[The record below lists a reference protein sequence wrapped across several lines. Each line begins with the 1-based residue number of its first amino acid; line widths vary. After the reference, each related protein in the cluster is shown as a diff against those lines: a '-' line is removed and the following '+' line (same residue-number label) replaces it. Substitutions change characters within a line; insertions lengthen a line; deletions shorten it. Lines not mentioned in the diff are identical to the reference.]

1 MAKQSGGMPK
11 IDEDFMKELISQG
24 VPSKQDNNKTN
35 DVPQETQTETVQVEK
50 PTPRKRKGGSG
61 DYRETYFQKVE
72 LADRQPLYVSRTTH
86 EKLMRIVTVIGGRK
100 VTVSSYVE
108 NILLRHFEQYQDE
121 INTLYE
127 SHFQSLSD
135 YDNLLHTY
143 RAFGVLY
150 RPMAVVSL
158 HGQPDIN
165 GQNG

>member
-24 VPSKQDNNKTN
+24 VPSKEDNKPNDAPHTN
-35 DVPQETQTETVQVEK
+35 LASQVTQEEQQTETVRVEK
-50 PTPRKRKGGSG
+50 TTNRKRKGGSG
-61 DYRETYFQKVE
+61 DYRETDYQKE
-72 LADRQPLYVSRTTH
+72 EQPLYVSRTTH

-127 SHFQSLSD
+127 SNFQKP
-135 YDNLLHTY
+135 
-143 RAFGVLY
+143 V
-150 RPMAVVSL
+150 
-158 HGQPDIN
+158 
-165 GQNG
+165 

>member
-24 VPSKQDNNKTN
+24 VPAKRENLPDDAPLPGGEKVIT
-35 DVPQETQTETVQVEK
+35 QEGQQEEVVRVEK
-50 PTPRKRKGGSG
+50 PTPRRRKGGTG

-121 INTLYE
+121 INALYE
-127 SHFQSLSD
+127 RNFQKP
-135 YDNLLHTY
+135 
-143 RAFGVLY
+143 V
-150 RPMAVVSL
+150 
-158 HGQPDIN
+158 
-165 GQNG
+165 

>member
-24 VPSKQDNNKTN
+24 VPAKRENQPDNAPLPGGEKVIT
-35 DVPQETQTETVQVEK
+35 QEGQQEGQHTETVQVEK
-50 PTPRKRKGGSG
+50 STPRRRKGGTG

-86 EKLMRIVTVIGGRK
+86 EKLMRIVTVISGRK

-127 SHFQSLSD
+127 SHFQKP
-135 YDNLLHTY
+135 
-143 RAFGVLY
+143 F
-150 RPMAVVSL
+150 
-158 HGQPDIN
+158 
-165 GQNG
+165 

>member
-24 VPSKQDNNKTN
+24 VPAKRENLPDDAPLPGGEKVIT
-35 DVPQETQTETVQVEK
+35 QEGQQEEVVRVEK
-50 PTPRKRKGGSG
+50 PTPRRRKGGTG

-121 INTLYE
+121 IIALYE
-127 SHFQSLSD
+127 SNFQKP
-135 YDNLLHTY
+135 
-143 RAFGVLY
+143 V
-150 RPMAVVSL
+150 
-158 HGQPDIN
+158 
-165 GQNG
+165 

>member
-1 MAKQSGGMPK
+1 MAKQNGGMPK

-24 VPSKQDNNKTN
+24 VPAKRENLPDDALLPGGEKVIT
-35 DVPQETQTETVQVEK
+35 QEGQQEEVVRVEK
-50 PTPRKRKGGSG
+50 PTPRRRKGGTG

-86 EKLMRIVTVIGGRK
+86 EKLMRIVTVISGRK

-127 SHFQSLSD
+127 SNFQKP
-135 YDNLLHTY
+135 
-143 RAFGVLY
+143 V
-150 RPMAVVSL
+150 
-158 HGQPDIN
+158 
-165 GQNG
+165 

>member
-24 VPSKQDNNKTN
+24 VPAKRENLPDDAPLPGGEKVIT
-35 DVPQETQTETVQVEK
+35 QEGQQEEVVRVKK
-50 PTPRKRKGGSG
+50 PTPRRRKGGTG

-127 SHFQSLSD
+127 SHFQKP
-135 YDNLLHTY
+135 
-143 RAFGVLY
+143 F
-150 RPMAVVSL
+150 
-158 HGQPDIN
+158 
-165 GQNG
+165 

>member
-24 VPSKQDNNKTN
+24 VPAKRENLPDDAPLPGGEKVIT
-35 DVPQETQTETVQVEK
+35 QEGQQEGQQEEVVRVEN
-50 PTPRKRKGGSG
+50 PTPRRRKGGTG

-127 SHFQSLSD
+127 SHFQKP
-135 YDNLLHTY
+135 
-143 RAFGVLY
+143 V
-150 RPMAVVSL
+150 
-158 HGQPDIN
+158 
-165 GQNG
+165 

>member
-50 PTPRKRKGGSG
+50 PTPRRRKGGSG
-61 DYRETYFQKVE
+61 DYQETYFQKVE

-108 NILLRHFEQYQDE
+108 NILLRDRKSTRL
-121 INTLYE
+121 NS
-127 SHFQSLSD
+127 SHKVQSRMPSS
-135 YDNLLHTY
+135 
-143 RAFGVLY
+143 A
-150 RPMAVVSL
+150 
-158 HGQPDIN
+158 
-165 GQNG
+165 

>member
-24 VPSKQDNNKTN
+24 IPAKRENQPDDTPLPGGEKVIT
-35 DVPQETQTETVQVEK
+35 QEGQQEEVVRVEK

-127 SHFQSLSD
+127 SHFQKP
-135 YDNLLHTY
+135 
-143 RAFGVLY
+143 V
-150 RPMAVVSL
+150 
-158 HGQPDIN
+158 
-165 GQNG
+165 

>member
-1 MAKQSGGMPK
+1 MAKQSSGMPK

-35 DVPQETQTETVQVEK
+35 DVPQPGGETETAHEGRQTETVQVEK

-127 SHFQSLSD
+127 SHFQKP
-135 YDNLLHTY
+135 
-143 RAFGVLY
+143 V
-150 RPMAVVSL
+150 
-158 HGQPDIN
+158 
-165 GQNG
+165 

>member
-1 MAKQSGGMPK
+1 MAKQNGGMPK
-11 IDEDFMKELISQG
+11 IDENFMKELISQG
-24 VPSKQDNNKTN
+24 VPAKRENLPDDAPLPGGEKVIT
-35 DVPQETQTETVQVEK
+35 QEGQQEEVVQVEK
-50 PTPRKRKGGSG
+50 PTPRRRKGGTG

-127 SHFQSLSD
+127 SHFQKP
-135 YDNLLHTY
+135 
-143 RAFGVLY
+143 V
-150 RPMAVVSL
+150 
-158 HGQPDIN
+158 
-165 GQNG
+165 

>member
-24 VPSKQDNNKTN
+24 VPAKRENLPDDAPLPGGEKVIT
-35 DVPQETQTETVQVEK
+35 QEGQQEEVVRVEK
-50 PTPRKRKGGSG
+50 PTPRRRKGGTG

-86 EKLMRIVTVIGGRK
+86 EKLMRIVTVISGRK

-127 SHFQSLSD
+127 SNFQKP
-135 YDNLLHTY
+135 
-143 RAFGVLY
+143 V
-150 RPMAVVSL
+150 
-158 HGQPDIN
+158 
-165 GQNG
+165 